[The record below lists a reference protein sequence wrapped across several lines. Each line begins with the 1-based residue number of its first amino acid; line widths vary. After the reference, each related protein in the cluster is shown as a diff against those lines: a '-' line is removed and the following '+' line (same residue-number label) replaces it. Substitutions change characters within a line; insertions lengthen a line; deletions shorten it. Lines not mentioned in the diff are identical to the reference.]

1 MKCKIEFQYR
11 AKKDSRPQDYVQ
23 EVAIDPA
30 LPLPCIGDH
39 VACDEQGWEGNYVVE
54 NRLFSYVRTSG
65 EPWLVV
71 NIVVTD
77 SDTPEG
83 LLVKM

>member
-11 AKKDSRPQDYVQ
+11 PRKRTRPDDYVQ
-23 EVAIDPA
+23 EIKIDPT
-30 LPLPCIGDH
+30 LLVPCIGDH
-39 VACDEQGWEGNYVVE
+39 VDFDEQGWEGTYVVE

-65 EPWLVV
+65 EPWLVI

-83 LLVKM
+83 LLSKS